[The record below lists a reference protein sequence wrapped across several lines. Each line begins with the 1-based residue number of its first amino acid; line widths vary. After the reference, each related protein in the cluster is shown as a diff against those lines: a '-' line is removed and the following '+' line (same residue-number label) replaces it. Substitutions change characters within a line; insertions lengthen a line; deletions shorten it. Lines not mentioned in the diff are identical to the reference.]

1 MGLWSSQSWKMVSSN
16 KGMMISWREYKMGMV
31 MSSLI
36 IFINLQSSD
45 SGCYFSCLETM
56 VMKA

>member
-1 MGLWSSQSWKMVSSN
+1 MGLWNSQSWKMVSSN
-16 KGMMISWREYKMGMV
+16 KGMMISRREQQIGMV

-45 SGCYFSCLETM
+45 LDVTL
-56 VMKA
+56 VVLR